1 MCYSTWHLGEW
12 HEVKESAFELLP
24 PHPNP
29 KYGVSMPRIR
39 VTMYEGGL
47 ICAFSRK
54 VTAAFI
60 RITPPAGAHTNTMIT
75 PKHRLVPH

>member
-39 VTMYEGGL
+39 VTMYEGGI
-47 ICAFSRK
+47 ICVFSRK
-54 VTAAFI
+54 VALYSFAS
-60 RITPPAGAHTNTMIT
+60 PLLPALMRT
-75 PKHRLVPH
+75 R